1 MVMMVVM
8 MLVVMMVMAT
18 VMAMVIKDVMV
29 LAIWLIVVASPP
41 RCITFQLL
49 KSS

>member
-18 VMAMVIKDVMV
+18 VMEMVIKYVMV
-29 LAIWLIVVASPP
+29 LAIWLIVEASPR
-41 RCITFQLL
+41 RCITLQLL

>member
-29 LAIWLIVVASPP
+29 LAIWLIVEASP
-41 RCITFQLL
+41 RCCITLQLL

>member
-29 LAIWLIVVASPP
+29 LAIWLIVEASPR
-41 RCITFQLL
+41 RCITLQLL